1 MKLTRRMTLAAFAGM
16 LALGTAVPAYAA
28 DLIAI
33 ITPSH
38 DNPFFK
44 AEAVGA
50 EAKAKE
56 LGYEALVLV
65 HDDDANKQSE
75 LIDTAIGRGA
85 KAIILDNAGADATVA
100 AVQKAKDAGI
110 PSFLID

>member
-16 LALGTAVPAYAA
+16 LALGTAAPAYAA

-44 AEAVGA
+44 
-50 EAKAKE
+50 
-56 LGYEALVLV
+56 
-65 HDDDANKQSE
+65 
-75 LIDTAIGRGA
+75 
-85 KAIILDNAGADATVA
+85 
-100 AVQKAKDAGI
+100 
-110 PSFLID
+110 